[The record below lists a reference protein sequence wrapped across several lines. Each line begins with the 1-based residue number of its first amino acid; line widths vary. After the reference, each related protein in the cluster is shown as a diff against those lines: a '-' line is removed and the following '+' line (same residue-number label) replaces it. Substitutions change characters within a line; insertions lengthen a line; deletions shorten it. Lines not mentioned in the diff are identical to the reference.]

1 MSKKILLILIIAVA
15 MGLSSC
21 ESGGVNLDI
30 NDPNM
35 YCWEVQLSHPQVP
48 IIYPFWNYADA
59 ATMNELID
67 EIYLEEHGYSIV
79 YVKKVNRPVEQC
91 GT

>member
-35 YCWEVQLSHPQVP
+35 YCWEIQLSHPQVP
-48 IIYPFWNYADA
+48 ILYPYWNYTDA
-59 ATMNELID
+59 ATMKELLD
-67 EIYLEEHGYSIV
+67 EVLLEGAGYSVV

>member
-30 NDPNM
+30 NDPNV
-35 YCWEVQLSHPQVP
+35 YCWEVQMSHPQVP
-48 IIYPFWNYADA
+48 ILYPHWIYADA
-59 ATMNELID
+59 ATMKELLD
-67 EIYLEEHGYSIV
+67 EIYLEGAGYSVV

-91 GT
+91 RT